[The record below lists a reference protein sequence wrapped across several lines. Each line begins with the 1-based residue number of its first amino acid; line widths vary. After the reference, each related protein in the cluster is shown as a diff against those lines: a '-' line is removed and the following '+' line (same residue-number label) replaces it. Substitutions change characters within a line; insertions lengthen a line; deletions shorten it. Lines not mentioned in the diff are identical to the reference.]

1 MSDADP
7 TQELSARLGLTEQAI
22 SIAKVLVESSEN
34 GLPNFM
40 GIQALTGNFP
50 DADAQ
55 AFGAALAEL
64 ETGGFIKPE
73 GDAGQGLP
81 VAVFREPNL
90 YACFDP
96 VFADHDPHADAAVLA
111 TLVLEQE
118 SPGDV
123 GALHQASGWALRRF
137 NPALMLLVREVG
149 EARVS
154 RARREEHPVG
164 DFSLADE
171 DRARL
176 QKLAERASAGE

>member
-1 MSDADP
+1 MSDASP

-22 SIAKVLVESSEN
+22 GIAKVLVESSED

-40 GIQALTGNFP
+40 GIQALTKNFP
-50 DADAQ
+50 DAEAQ

-73 GDAGQGLP
+73 GDAGKGLP
-81 VAVFREPNL
+81 VAVFREPKL

-96 VFADHDPHADAAVLA
+96 VFTGHDPHDDAAALA
-111 TLVLEQE
+111 ALVLEQE
-118 SPGDV
+118 RPGDV
-123 GALHQASGWALRRF
+123 GALHGASRWALRRF
-137 NPALMLLVREVG
+137 NPALMLLVREIG

-154 RARREEHPVG
+154 RARREEYPVG

-171 DRARL
+171 DRAGL
-176 QKLAERASAGE
+176 QSLAERASAGA